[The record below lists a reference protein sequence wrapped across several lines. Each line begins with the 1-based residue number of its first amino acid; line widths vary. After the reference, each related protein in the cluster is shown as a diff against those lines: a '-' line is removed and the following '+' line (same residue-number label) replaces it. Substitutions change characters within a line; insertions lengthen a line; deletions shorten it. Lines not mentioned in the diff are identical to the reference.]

1 MIELFLNGLLCDVF
15 VDIRSKIVE
24 GKLMNFMTIE
34 TTVLDF
40 KLSNTFK
47 EYETHMKAPEQQAMF
62 NEMGV
67 KTFYLGKS
75 LDDPTRA
82 TVMFQGPVNVLY
94 DIFINPE
101 TKPIV
106 EASGHIYE
114 GTKIT
119 RWVC

>member
-47 EYETHMKAPEQQAMF
+47 EYEAHMKAPEQQAMF
-62 NEMGV
+62 KEMGV

-82 TVMFQGPVNVLY
+82 TVMFQGPENVLY
-94 DIFINPE
+94 DIFMNPE

-119 RWVC
+119 RWLC

>member
-1 MIELFLNGLLCDVF
+1 
-15 VDIRSKIVE
+15 
-24 GKLMNFMTIE
+24 MNFMTIE

-47 EYETHMKAPEQQAMF
+47 EYEAHMEAPQQAMF

-67 KTFYLGKS
+67 KTFYIGKS

-82 TVMFQGPVNVLY
+82 TVIFQGPENVLFN
-94 DIFINPE
+94 IFINPK

-106 EASGHIYE
+106 EVSGHIL
-114 GTKIT
+114 K
-119 RWVC
+119 VQK